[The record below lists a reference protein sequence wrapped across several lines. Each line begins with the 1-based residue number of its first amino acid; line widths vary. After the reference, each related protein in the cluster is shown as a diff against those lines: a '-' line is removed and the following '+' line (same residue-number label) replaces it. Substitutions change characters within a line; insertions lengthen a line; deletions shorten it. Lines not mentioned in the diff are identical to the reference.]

1 MLLLDDFF
9 LLHEVVIPKLLGI
22 KEKYVVATYPLL
34 IVAFLLFFMSKLL
47 TTSYLVLL
55 SALGFLA
62 LSVLTDALS
71 HSYTNELEYLFE
83 DGFKFMGIV
92 GWFYYF
98 TSTSLLILKRSLDT
112 NFISV
117 GEAEEMLV

>member
-1 MLLLDDFF
+1 VLLLDDFF

-98 TSTSLLILKRSLDT
+98 TSTSLLILKHSLDT

>member
-98 TSTSLLILKRSLDT
+98 TSTSLLILKHSLDT